1 MMKLR
6 DYIRSLSAD
15 QISIYAESCSTTPDY
30 IRVHLVYAKK
40 TPRPALLKALAF
52 NSGGHVTE
60 LEVLQHF
67 GLIGADAEQMVATDA
82 AA

>member
-1 MMKLR
+1 MKLCS
-6 DYIRSLSAD
+6 YIRSLTPD
-15 QISIYAESCSTTPDY
+15 QMKVYAEACNTTSAY
-30 IRVHLVYAKK
+30 MQIHLLHARK

-52 NSGGHVTE
+52 NSGGNVTE

-67 GLIGADAEQMVATDA
+67 GLIGADAEQMVATEA